1 MKRVLFL
8 IALLL
13 MFSAVEAGRSIP
25 LDFNQK
31 DSYTIPMILGDR
43 VSFNLKGDHTIIL
56 DKINKESVEL
66 DVFLFLETKHNPYY
80 VFIDKQHS
88 SKIDFERDGNKD
100 LLIRLISFDDEK
112 AIIEFTNLN
121 PGQDKEIKIEIMNY
135 LYWIIAGVIFII
147 LLIILYFKAKKSQ
160 RDNENAGAGI

>member
-1 MKRVLFL
+1 MKKALFFIAFLL
-8 IALLL
+8 IIC
-13 MFSAVEAGRSIP
+13 VVDAGRAIP

-31 DSYTIPMILGDR
+31 NSYTITMLLGDR

-80 VFIDKQHS
+80 IFIDKRYS
-88 SKIDFERDGNKD
+88 SKIDFERDGKKD
-100 LLIRLISFDDEK
+100 LLVRLISFDEQK

-121 PGQDKEIKIEIMNY
+121 PGQNKEIKLEIMNY
-135 LYWIIAGVIFII
+135 LYWIIAGIIFVI
-147 LLIILYFKAKKSQ
+147 LLIIIYFKAKK
-160 RDNENAGAGI
+160 